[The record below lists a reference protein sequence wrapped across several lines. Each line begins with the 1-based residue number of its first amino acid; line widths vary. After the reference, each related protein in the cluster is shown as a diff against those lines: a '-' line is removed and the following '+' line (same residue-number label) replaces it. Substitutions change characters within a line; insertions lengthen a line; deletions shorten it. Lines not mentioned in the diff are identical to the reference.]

1 MSTFVL
7 IISAGGN
14 ILYGGTAEVQ
24 CPIPRSMGATNEE
37 IADAIGVS
45 KRTIIRWAKEHES
58 FGKALAEGK
67 AVSDAK
73 VIRSLYK
80 RATGY
85 DYTEEKKIV
94 EVDADGNV
102 KPVRVETTKKHVP
115 PDVAAQCFWLKNR
128 QRERWQD
135 RPQDYIQGGDSNDT
149 EVQIYLPDNGRDDT

>member
-1 MSTFVL
+1 M
-7 IISAGGN
+7 AAQPKYN
-14 ILYGGTAEVQ
+14 ALYHDDWAW
-24 CPIPRSMGATNEE
+24 SMAAMGATNEE

-85 DYTEEKKIV
+85 DYT
-94 EVDADGNV
+94 
-102 KPVRVETTKKHVP
+102 
-115 PDVAAQCFWLKNR
+115 DVAAQCFWLKNR

-135 RPQDYIQGGDSNDT
+135 RPQDYIQGGDGNDT